1 MEVTRFEREAMM
13 SEHILVER
21 RDGVLSLTLARPERR
36 NAITVAMYAALADAI
51 EGAANDPATRLIT
64 LEGKGEDFTAGNDLA
79 DFLNDLPAPGSDA
92 VIPVWRLLRALA
104 YNEVPIVAAVHGN
117 AVGIGT
123 TMLFHCD
130 LVLAE
135 QGCKFVMPFVD
146 LGLVPEAA
154 SSLLMPRLS
163 GRRAAARHIL
173 LGEPFGAD
181 QAMALGLASHVVEH
195 GNLAAALDKI
205 VAALLAKPAEA
216 LRLTQALLRR
226 SDRPEVLER
235 IELENGHFGERLT
248 SDEVKQAITS
258 FFAARV
264 QRQIDR

>member
-1 MEVTRFEREAMM
+1 M
-13 SEHILVER
+13 SEHLLVER
-21 RDGVLSLTLARPERR
+21 RGAVLSLTLARPERR

-51 EGAANDPATRLIT
+51 EGAANDPAVRLIT
-64 LEGKGEDFTAGNDLA
+64 LEGQGADFTGGNDLA
-79 DFLNDLPAPGSDA
+79 DFLKDMPAPGTED
-92 VIPVWRLLRALA
+92 IPVWRLLRALA
-104 YNEVPIVAAVHGN
+104 HNEVPLVAAVHGN

-123 TMLFHCD
+123 TLLFHCD

-135 QGCKFVMPFVD
+135 QGSRFVMPFVD

-163 GRRAAARHIL
+163 GRRAAARHLL

-181 QAMALGLASHVVEH
+181 QALAMGLASHVVDK
-195 GNLAAALDKI
+195 GGLAPALASV

-216 LRLTQALLRR
+216 MRLTQSLLRR
-226 SDRPEVLER
+226 SDRGEVLDR

-248 SDEVKQAITS
+248 SSEVRDSIRA
-258 FFAARV
+258 FF
-264 QRQIDR
+264 DRKSSS